1 MPPRPHSFGRLDALE
16 RRYDGPVPP
25 ADPALAALP
34 PAGARARLFE
44 RLAGDDR
51 AAIAVRRARL
61 VAKDAVTDRRLDALG
76 RSLAVNRAHCLG
88 WR

>member
-1 MPPRPHSFGRLDALE
+1 MPPRPHPFGRLDALE
-16 RRYDGPVPP
+16 RRYDGPIPP

-51 AAIAVRRARL
+51 AAIAARRTRL
-61 VAKDAVTDRRLDALG
+61 AAADAAGDRWLDALG
-76 RSLAVNRAHCLG
+76 RSLAVNRAHGLG